1 MTDRMT
7 DRMTDCTTPPAEAPV
22 VSPCT
27 NVCRIDA
34 ASGWCEGCLRTLDEI
49 AVWSALDAAA
59 RRAVCAELVLR
70 RAASAALLAPVR
82 RV

>member
-1 MTDRMT
+1 MTDLT
-7 DRMTDCTTPPAEAPV
+7 DRATLPADAPV

-49 AVWSALDAAA
+49 AVWSALDEAA
-59 RRAVCAELVLR
+59 RRAVCADLVRR
-70 RAASAALLAPVR
+70 RAASAAMPGPAKR
-82 RV
+82 S